1 MVIDTSALVAIL
13 LGEPEQIAFVE
24 AIEAAA
30 SRRVSTAT
38 IVETSI
44 VIASRRGSA
53 GLYELDRF
61 LANAD
66 IESVPVDQAQAAAAR
81 EAFLRFGKGRH
92 RASLNLGDCFVYAL
106 AYVHGEP
113 LLSKGDDFI
122 HTDLTL
128 AVRPEA

>member
-13 LGEPEQIAFVE
+13 LGEREQIAFVE
-24 AIEAAA
+24 AIDAA
-30 SRRVSTAT
+30 SFRRVSAAT

-66 IESVPVDQAQAAAAR
+66 IEIVSVDSTQAATAR
-81 EAFLRFGKGRH
+81 EAFLKFGKGRH
-92 RASLNLGDCFVYAL
+92 RASLNLGDCFAYAL
-106 AYVHGEP
+106 AYVLGES

-122 HTDLTL
+122 HTDLAI
-128 AVRPEA
+128 AVRPKT